1 MNEMTENGKRRY
13 KLKEVCIRLAEGH
26 PLYSD
31 VPLSSP
37 TAALDVMR
45 KELSQYDR
53 EILCVVNLNNKL
65 KPINFNIVSMGSIN
79 GSVAAIPNILK
90 SGILSNAAGFLLL
103 HNHPSGDVTP
113 SKEDITTTRR
123 CVEAGKLMDIPCL
136 DHVIVGGGNSDY
148 YSFRE
153 SGMVDFTSEKISMT
167 AEQIL
172 RVNESNSTYKGG
184 TETMPENGRKDDL
197 FVPDFVK
204 EAEEQIAKGVK
215 LPTQE
220 EVTIKFGKGLAEPFQ
235 SKDGREFS
243 EEAYRKDVEKTIRNL
258 RSTDRMEF
266 QTLDIEN
273 EIADICFSF
282 SRNETEDNCRSIEDL
297 WPRIHEYVIDNWYR
311 EKSDG
316 TLEKPSISEIRDLSD
331 WEIDFNAFLD
341 ETFEILYNAKHHEQ
355 IIHILKD
362 AADLFKWEE
371 DDYLDSYLN
380 DLGMALYGAGRVKE
394 ADKMYRERLAEDP
407 GNMTILNSYLWE
419 LVYTTKEYERAL
431 EVTEEQLPLKKGFDP
446 NLEMVYLRVID
457 ACDAMGNTEEANKYR
472 KMLKEYEREE
482 KEKKQRVKE
491 RFDGTLFQEP
501 VVKAPKIGRN
511 DPCPCGSGKKY
522 KKCCGKN

>member
-1 MNEMTENGKRRY
+1 MSEMTGNGTKRY

-90 SGILSNAAGFLLL
+90 SGILSNAYGFLLL

-136 DHVIVGGGNSDY
+136 DHVIVGGGNGDY

-153 SGMVDFTSEKISMT
+153 SGMVDFTSDKISMT

-172 RVNESNSTYKGG
+172 RVNENILTYKGG
-184 TETMPENGRKDDL
+184 NETMPENGRKDDL
-197 FVPDFVK
+197 VIPDFVK

-235 SKDGREFS
+235 SKNGREFMKIRIPNQDPGDKTPWAS
-243 EEAYRKDVEKTIRNL
+243 FVLPAKAVHENKFGKGLWAKIPANGMTVVTKPTLRGKDEEGKNIWDDIVNHVPNMELKAIVESYKTRAPQAKETQPRESVREKLDDLGKNTAAGLSQEKT
-258 RSTDRMEF
+258 
-266 QTLDIEN
+266 
-273 EIADICFSF
+273 
-282 SRNETEDNCRSIEDL
+282 
-297 WPRIHEYVIDNWYR
+297 P
-311 EKSDG
+311 
-316 TLEKPSISEIRDLSD
+316 
-331 WEIDFNAFLD
+331 
-341 ETFEILYNAKHHEQ
+341 
-355 IIHILKD
+355 
-362 AADLFKWEE
+362 
-371 DDYLDSYLN
+371 
-380 DLGMALYGAGRVKE
+380 
-394 ADKMYRERLAEDP
+394 
-407 GNMTILNSYLWE
+407 
-419 LVYTTKEYERAL
+419 TTKAKS
-431 EVTEEQLPLKKGFDP
+431 KKVP
-446 NLEMVYLRVID
+446 EL
-457 ACDAMGNTEEANKYR
+457 
-472 KMLKEYEREE
+472 
-482 KEKKQRVKE
+482 
-491 RFDGTLFQEP
+491 
-501 VVKAPKIGRN
+501 
-511 DPCPCGSGKKY
+511 
-522 KKCCGKN
+522 

>member
-1 MNEMTENGKRRY
+1 MSEMTETGTKRY

-53 EILCVVNLNNKL
+53 EVLCVVNLNNKL

-113 SKEDITTTRR
+113 SREDIQTTRR
-123 CVEAGKLMDIPCL
+123 CIEAGKIMDIPCL
-136 DHVIVGGGNSDY
+136 DHVIVGSGNSDY

-153 SGMVDFTSEKISMT
+153 SGMVDFTNEKISMT

-172 RVNESNSTYKGG
+172 RVNESDSTYKGG

-235 SKDGREFS
+235 SKDGREFMRIS
-243 EEAYRKDVEKTIRNL
+243 IPNQDPADKTPWASFVLPAKAVHENQYGKGLWAKIPADGTTVVTKPTLQGQDEKGKNIWQDVKTQVPNTELKAMVEAYKTRAP
-258 RSTDRMEF
+258 
-266 QTLDIEN
+266 QTK
-273 EIADICFSF
+273 
-282 SRNETEDNCRSIEDL
+282 ETQ
-297 WPRIHEYVIDNWYR
+297 PRESAR
-311 EKSDG
+311 EKLDALVKDTAAKVSP
-316 TLEKPSISEIRDLSD
+316 EKPK
-331 WEIDFNAFLD
+331 
-341 ETFEILYNAKHHEQ
+341 AKA
-355 IIHILKD
+355 K
-362 AADLFKWEE
+362 
-371 DDYLDSYLN
+371 S
-380 DLGMALYGAGRVKE
+380 
-394 ADKMYRERLAEDP
+394 
-407 GNMTILNSYLWE
+407 
-419 LVYTTKEYERAL
+419 
-431 EVTEEQLPLKKGFDP
+431 KKGP
-446 NLEMVYLRVID
+446 EL
-457 ACDAMGNTEEANKYR
+457 
-472 KMLKEYEREE
+472 
-482 KEKKQRVKE
+482 
-491 RFDGTLFQEP
+491 
-501 VVKAPKIGRN
+501 
-511 DPCPCGSGKKY
+511 
-522 KKCCGKN
+522 

>member
-1 MNEMTENGKRRY
+1 MAGKAKVDY
-13 KLKEVCIRLAEGH
+13 KELAELGIK
-26 PLYSD
+26 
-31 VPLSSP
+31 
-37 TAALDVMR
+37 AEAG
-45 KELSQYDR
+45 ELAEEEGYEYRFQEDR
-53 EILCVVNLNNKL
+53 E
-65 KPINFNIVSMGSIN
+65 
-79 GSVAAIPNILK
+79 
-90 SGILSNAAGFLLL
+90 
-103 HNHPSGDVTP
+103 
-113 SKEDITTTRR
+113 
-123 CVEAGKLMDIPCL
+123 
-136 DHVIVGGGNSDY
+136 Y
-148 YSFRE
+148 E
-153 SGMVDFTSEKISMT
+153 SGRRLREYAIKGVV
-167 AEQIL
+167 EQIEAHDPEFVYEEYL
-172 RVNESNSTYKGG
+172 RLQHK
-184 TETMPENGRKDDL
+184 GRKRNEAKAIIASSL
-197 FVPDFVK
+197 IK
-204 EAEEQIAKGVK
+204 EIYHIA
-215 LPTQE
+215 
-220 EVTIKFGKGLAEPFQ
+220 
-235 SKDGREFS
+235 KDGREFS

-407 GNMTILNSYLWE
+407 GNMTILKSYLWE